1 MSAMALPGPWSWEGR
16 GRRFRGPWSWRPTDT
31 PRGHHGHHDHHDHH
45 ERHAGHDDEG
55 HHGHHRAEFGHRPPR
70 PPEPPMPP
78 GGPWG
83 GGAFPPGFD
92 PFGGFGPHGGGHGG
106 FGRGGHRRG
115 GPRAR
120 RGDVRTGILLLLA
133 EEPRSGYEIIREGR
147 ERSGGMWRPSPGSVY
162 PMLQQLED
170 EGLVSQ
176 IEGEG
181 RRRPY
186 QLTEEGVAHLEEHG
200 ADLTPPWEAVAD
212 AYADTRS
219 RFEEVSALAYQLS
232 AAAAQVAQA
241 GTDDQV
247 ERAKRLLNEGK
258 RGLYRILAEDDAA
271 EAADGD
277 DGTGAAA
284 PGVD

>member
-31 PRGHHGHHDHHDHH
+31 PRGHHDHH
-45 ERHAGHDDEG
+45 ERHDHHAGHDDG
-55 HHGHHRAEFGHRPPR
+55 GPHAHHRAEFGHRPPG
-70 PPEPPMPP
+70 PPEPPIVPP
-78 GGPWG
+78 VGPWG
-83 GGAFPPGFD
+83 GGPFPPGAGG
-92 PFGGFGPHGGGHGG
+92 PFGGFGPHGGGHG

-200 ADLTPPWEAVAD
+200 ADLTPPWEAGAD

-247 ERAKRLLNEGK
+247 ERAKRLLNESK

-271 EAADGD
+271 EEAGD
-277 DGTGAAA
+277 DTESGAEL
-284 PGVD
+284 

>member
-16 GRRFRGPWSWRPTDT
+16 GRRPVRGPWFWRPTDT
-31 PRGHHGHHDHHDHH
+31 PRGHHDHHQDHH
-45 ERHAGHDDEG
+45 EASDEG
-55 HHGHHRAEFGHRPPR
+55 RHQHPRAEFGPR
-70 PPEPPMPP
+70 PPHPP
-78 GGPWG
+78 GPPVVPPGPPSPWG
-83 GGAFPPGFD
+83 ESPFPPG
-92 PFGGFGPHGGGHGG
+92 FGGFGPHGGFGHG
-106 FGRGGHRRG
+106 RGRRG

-162 PMLQQLED
+162 PILQQLED

-186 QLTEEGVAHLEEHG
+186 RLTEEGVAHLEEHG
-200 ADLTPPWEAVAD
+200 ADLTPPWEAGAD
-212 AYADTRS
+212 AHADTRS
-219 RFEEVSALAYQLS
+219 RYEEIGELAYQLS

-241 GTDDQV
+241 GTAEQV
-247 ERAKRLLNEGK
+247 ERAKRLLNETK
-258 RGLYRILAEDDAA
+258 RGLYRILAEDDAVTDRPDTDEPDA
-271 EAADGD
+271 GR
-277 DGTGAAA
+277 
-284 PGVD
+284 